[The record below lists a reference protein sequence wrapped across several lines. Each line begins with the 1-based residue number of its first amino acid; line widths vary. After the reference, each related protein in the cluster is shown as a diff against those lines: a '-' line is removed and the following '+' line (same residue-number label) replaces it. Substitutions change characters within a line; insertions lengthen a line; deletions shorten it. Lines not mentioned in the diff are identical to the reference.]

1 MLRWC
6 FFAVSLIKLCYLLFS
21 EFCHGICY
29 FHSFLMGA
37 GLLMSNM
44 YGCCC
49 CSIISKLRIYDPFRI
64 FQFSLGAYLRFWRLG
79 PVTFIISGSRAKYV
93 IWIIRNQ
100 PSRFRLLQLQFHNSC
115 YSNTQWWNYI
125 CSCSNLF
132 RSLPTFWSN

>member
-1 MLRWC
+1 MLFRSFSHQIVLFTVQWI
-6 FFAVSLIKLCYLLFS
+6 LPWNLLFP
-21 EFCHGICY
+21 FI
-29 FHSFLMGA
+29 FDGA

-100 PSRFRLLQLQFHNSC
+100 PSRFRLLRLQSHNSC
-115 YSNTQWWNYI
+115 YSNTQWWSYI